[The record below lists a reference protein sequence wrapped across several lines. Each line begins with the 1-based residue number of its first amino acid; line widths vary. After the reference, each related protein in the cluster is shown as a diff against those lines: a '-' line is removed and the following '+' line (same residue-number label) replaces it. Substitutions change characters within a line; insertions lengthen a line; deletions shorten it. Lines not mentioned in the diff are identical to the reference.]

1 MERLRELL
9 EKGREWLIYA
19 LLGLMVLVDSASA
32 VISRVSD
39 LVLVLALLAVLK
51 LKGKDDG
58 KNE

>member
-1 MERLRELL
+1 VERLRELL